1 MEIVEDVV
9 ARRGM
14 VEIVEEVVVL
24 LQRAGDFGERGGAA
38 ARRGV
43 MVKIVGEV
51 KGVVVLLL
59 QQRDVTCRS
68 NVDGAAAVRGGRAQV
83 QRATGCSRLAAPD
96 GCAAST
102 KLLPFEAVGRKCSA
116 QPGAADSPPPTD
128 VPVKCYASGTV
139 GDPKR
144 VRDVTCRSSVDEAA
158 AVRGGCAQ
166 AQRAADSPPPTDV
179 PMMYYAS
186 VTVGDP
192 KRVVLLQRNLT
203 YAALGQQQAPDLH
216 DEVQISYLPML
227 CVLALMFLNGASV
240 GVYHGELLL
249 LMNDI
254 AALQPTVLVTVPRL
268 VSGVYDTQGVD
279 AVGGSRS

>member
-96 GCAAST
+96 GCAG
-102 KLLPFEAVGRKCSA
+102 E
-116 QPGAADSPPPTD
+116 
-128 VPVKCYASGTV
+128 
-139 GDPKR
+139 
-144 VRDVTCRSSVDEAA
+144 RDVTCRSSVDEAA

>member
-83 QRATGCSRLAAPD
+83 QRATGATLRAP
-96 GCAAST
+96 
-102 KLLPFEAVGRKCSA
+102 
-116 QPGAADSPPPTD
+116 
-128 VPVKCYASGTV
+128 SGTPSASCYWSELEILAKV
-139 GDPKR
+139 VVPLLLQ
-144 VRDVTCRSSVDEAA
+144 RDVTCRSSVDEAA